1 MRINSMTAARACDA
15 APAPCARAR
24 PECSVLRGRAAAQ
37 QWADAHHRLGCVAP
51 QCVPHFT
58 GLGAAAAAELRV
70 AGWDCGWRSPAAT
83 DDEFAHGLC
92 TVRLADR
99 NGTGTIIH
107 ARELPRLCTPE
118 YYCPRLAGEDAGGV
132 DWHRVALAGFPLL
145 GALDRG
151 LVLRVARSQP
161 RRLAELRQ
169 LGGGSEAAFRARLAA
184 SSRALAA
191 AVWLPV
197 LSVPLVSAAL
207 TGNTDSDAVL
217 LLPLFLDLLPAA
229 SLAATVLLLWA
240 ECAAIGAIGS
250 AIVEGIAAT
259 PEAER
264 DVGAALRS
272 FGKVQAA
279 LAAASAR
286 WSGVLLLQLLLFGA
300 VTALAAAVLL
310 AGNAS
315 GATLAG
321 DAGIAVGVPLP
332 LGLSFAAVVRANA
345 LFDSPVQARLA
356 HPPSVHLY
364 RRRCR

>member
-1 MRINSMTAARACDA
+1 MET
-15 APAPCARAR
+15 
-24 PECSVLRGRAAAQ
+24 RGCRESRG
-37 QWADAHHRLGCVAP
+37 RLGCPVFC
-51 QCVPHFT
+51 Q
-58 GLGAAAAAELRV
+58 
-70 AGWDCGWRSPAAT
+70 S
-83 DDEFAHGLC
+83 
-92 TVRLADR
+92 
-99 NGTGTIIH
+99 
-107 ARELPRLCTPE
+107 
-118 YYCPRLAGEDAGGV
+118 
-132 DWHRVALAGFPLL
+132 
-145 GALDRG
+145 
-151 LVLRVARSQP
+151 
-161 RRLAELRQ
+161 
-169 LGGGSEAAFRARLAA
+169 
-184 SSRALAA
+184 LAA

-250 AIVEGIAAT
+250 AIVDGVAAT

-300 VTALAAAVLL
+300 VTAVVAARLL

-315 GATLAG
+315 GSVLAV
-321 DAGIAVGVPLP
+321 IAVPVAWP
-332 LGLSFAAVVRANA
+332 LGLSFAVVVRANA
-345 LFDSPVQARLA
+345 LFDSIPGER
-356 HPPSVHLY
+356 PPCASAAASVHLC
-364 RRRCR
+364 RRR